1 MAGTTYTE
9 KFNFYFHTFLNE
21 IVTII
26 PEFREILEKNYS
38 EVLEKSDLNTNSF
51 AKEYMTSIQQYH
63 SEIAQ
68 KNDKLFKG
76 EESVTI
82 LKELDFREL
91 WSKDLSDNTRENI
104 WKYLQTLYVLGRKIV
119 TDDEDVSRMLDELNN
134 SDRESLEKHQREMM
148 DMINNMSQI
157 NQDPEENKPSPEV
170 ENLFNNG
177 IISDIA
183 KELTNELDLEKMDMG
198 NPKNMNE
205 AFNNIMGGGGGN
217 NFFDLISKVGQKI
230 QTKVESGQI
239 NQGDLIKEAHQMM
252 GGLKN
257 PEQIAKSMAGQR
269 NQRGKE
275 STKDRLRRKLE
286 EKRAKEAN

>member
-1 MAGTTYTE
+1 MAGTYIE
-9 KFNFYFHTFLNE
+9 KFNFYFRTFLNE

-26 PEFREILEKNYS
+26 PEFKETIDKNYA
-38 EVLEKSDLNTNSF
+38 EVLENDNLSSDNY
-51 AKEYMTSIQQYH
+51 AKEYMTSIEKYH
-63 SEIAQ
+63 SEIAN

-76 EESVTI
+76 EESVLI

-91 WSKDLSDNTRENI
+91 WSKDLSDNTRENV
-104 WKYLQTLYVLGRKIV
+104 WKYLQTLYVLGRKII
-119 TDDEDVSRMLDELNN
+119 TDDEDVSKMLDELNN
-134 SDRESLEKHQREMM
+134 SDKESMAKHQKEMM
-148 DMINNMSQI
+148 DMINNMSQL

-183 KELTNELDLEKMDMG
+183 KELTGELDLEKMDMG

-205 AFNNIMGGGGGN
+205 AFSNIMGGGGGN
-217 NFFDLISKVGQKI
+217 NFFNLISKVGEKI
-230 QTKVESGQI
+230 QKKVESGQI
-239 NQGDLIKEAHQMM
+239 NQGDLINEAHKMM

-257 PEQIAKSMAGQR
+257 PEQMAKSMAGHR

-286 EKRAKEAN
+286 EKKAKQ